1 MEGLSRSEQGSD
13 QMDNIIMLF
22 ACLAI
27 GMALRWF
34 QRIPD
39 NAHTSIN
46 AFIIHVSLPA
56 LTLLQVHTVHL
67 DPALL
72 YAVVMP
78 WLLFSVSA
86 ALFWMIGRTL
96 RLPRTTTGALA
107 VVGGLGNTS
116 FIGLP
121 MIESFYGSAGMP
133 IGIMIDQLG
142 TYLVLST
149 IGILMISY
157 YSETTISRRQIAER
171 IATFPPLIALIV
183 AAALMPVSYPA
194 WVVSVLGRLG
204 GTLAPLALVSV
215 GLQLRLG
222 ALRGNRGPL
231 AMGLGYKLVL
241 APLLMASLYA
251 GFIGLRGTTTQITLF
266 EAAMAPQIGGAIVA
280 SQYGLNAPLISL
292 MVGIGTVLSFVTL
305 PLWWAAFSML

>member
-1 MEGLSRSEQGSD
+1 VA
-13 QMDNIIMLF
+13 NIIMLF
-22 ACLAI
+22 VCLAI

-34 QRIPD
+34 KRVPE

-46 AFIIHVSLPA
+46 GVIIHVSLPA
-56 LTLLQVHTVHL
+56 LTLLQVHAVRL

-72 YAVVMP
+72 YAVFMP
-78 WLLFSVSA
+78 WLLFLASA
-86 ALFWMIGRTL
+86 GLFWAIGTAL

-121 MIESFYGSAGMP
+121 MIESFYGAGGMP

-149 IGILMISY
+149 IGILTICF
-157 YSETTISRRQIAER
+157 YSEAIVSPREVAMR
-171 IATFPPLIALIV
+171 IITFPPLIALVIAV
-183 AAALMPVSYPA
+183 ALMPFSYPEWA
-194 WVVSVLGRLG
+194 TVVLSRLG

-222 ALRGNRGPL
+222 EMYGHRAPL
-231 AMGLGYKLVL
+231 ALGLGYKLVL
-241 APLLMASLYA
+241 APLLVTLVYA
-251 GFIGLRGTTTQITLF
+251 GLIGLRGFTTQITLF
-266 EAAMAPQIGGAIVA
+266 ESAMAPQIGGAIVA
-280 SQYGLNAPLISL
+280 SQYGLNAQLISL
-292 MVGIGTVLSFVTL
+292 MVGVGTVLSFLTL
-305 PLWWAAFSML
+305 PLWWNAFAFLP

>member
-1 MEGLSRSEQGSD
+1 
-13 QMDNIIMLF
+13 MDNIIMLF

-27 GMALRWF
+27 GMALIWSGRV
-34 QRIPD
+34 PD

-56 LTLLQVHTVHL
+56 LTLLQVHAVRL

-72 YAVVMP
+72 YAVFMP
-78 WLLFSVSA
+78 WLLFAASA
-86 ALFWMIGRTL
+86 ALFWAIGSAL
-96 RLPRTTTGALA
+96 RLPKTTTGALA

-121 MIESFYGSAGMP
+121 MIESFYGSRGMP

-149 IGILMISY
+149 IGILTICF
-157 YSETTISRRQIAER
+157 YSDTAVSKREVAMR
-171 IATFPPLIALIV
+171 IITFPPLIALAV
-183 AAALMPVSYPA
+183 AVALMPIGYPA
-194 WVVSVLGRLG
+194 WTISVLSRLG

-222 ALRGNRGPL
+222 AVRGHRAPL

-241 APLLMASLYA
+241 APLLVTLIYA
-251 GFIGLRGTTTQITLF
+251 GLIGLRGFTTQITLF
-266 EAAMAPQIGGAIVA
+266 ESAMAPQIGGAIVA
-280 SQYGLNAPLISL
+280 SQYGLNAQLISL
-292 MVGIGTVLSFVTL
+292 MIGVGTVLSFVTL
-305 PLWWAAFSML
+305 PLWWNVFSIL

>member
-1 MEGLSRSEQGSD
+1 
-13 QMDNIIMLF
+13 MDNIIMLF
-22 ACLAI
+22 VCLAV
-27 GMALRWF
+27 GMALRWSK
-34 QRIPD
+34 RVPD

-56 LTLLQVHTVHL
+56 LTLLQVHAVGL
-67 DPALL
+67 DPALF

-78 WLLFSVSA
+78 WLLFLASA
-86 ALFWMIGRTL
+86 TLFWAVGRAL
-96 RLPRTTTGALA
+96 RLPPATTGALA

-121 MIESFYGSAGMP
+121 MIESFYGPSGMP

-149 IGILMISY
+149 IGILTICF
-157 YSETTISRRQIAER
+157 YSEAVVSPREIAIR
-171 IATFPPLIALIV
+171 IATFPPLIALL
-183 AAALMPVSYPA
+183 AAALLMPFSYPP
-194 WVVSVLGRLG
+194 WTISVLSRLG

-215 GLQLRLG
+215 GLQLRLA
-222 ALRGNRGPL
+222 ALQGNRSMF

-241 APLLMASLYA
+241 APLLMALVYV
-251 GFIGLRGTTTQITLF
+251 GLIGLRGRTTQITLF

-280 SQYGLNAPLISL
+280 IQYGLNAPLVSL
-292 MVGIGTVLSFVTL
+292 MVGVGTILSFVTL
-305 PLWWAAFSML
+305 PLWWNVFLMF

>member
-1 MEGLSRSEQGSD
+1 
-13 QMDNIIMLF
+13 MDNVIMLF

-34 QRIPD
+34 QRVPD
-39 NAHTSIN
+39 NAHTSLN

-56 LTLLQVHTVHL
+56 VTLLQIHAVHL
-67 DPALL
+67 APALL
-72 YAVVMP
+72 YAVLMP
-78 WLLFSVSA
+78 WLLFTASA
-86 ALFWMIGRTL
+86 ALFWLVGSAL
-96 RLPRTTTGALA
+96 RLPPTTTGALA

-121 MIESFYGSAGMP
+121 MIESFYGSSGMP
-133 IGIMIDQLG
+133 VGIMIDQLG

-149 IGILMISY
+149 IGIFVICH
-157 YSETTISRRQIAER
+157 YSDTAVSPREIAKR
-171 IATFPPLIALIV
+171 IVTFPPLIALVI
-183 AAALMPVSYPA
+183 AAALMPVSYPD
-194 WVVSVLGRLG
+194 WVVSVLNRLG

-215 GLQLRLG
+215 GLQLRPG

-241 APLLMASLYA
+241 APLLITLVYA
-251 GFIGLRGTTTQITLF
+251 GAIGLRGPTTQVTLF

-280 SQYGLNAPLISL
+280 IQYGLNAQLISL
-292 MVGIGTVLSFVTL
+292 MVGVGTVLSFITL
-305 PLWWAAFSML
+305 PLWWSAFSVL

>member
-1 MEGLSRSEQGSD
+1 
-13 QMDNIIMLF
+13 MDNIIMLF
-22 ACLAI
+22 ACLAV
-27 GMALRWF
+27 GMVLRWS
-34 QRIPD
+34 QRVPD
-39 NAHTSIN
+39 NAHPSLN

-56 LTLLQVHTVHL
+56 LTLLQVHAVHL

-72 YAVVMP
+72 YAVFMP
-78 WLLFSVSA
+78 WLLFAVSA
-86 ALFWMIGRTL
+86 ALFWMVGWAL

-121 MIESFYGSAGMP
+121 MIESFYGSGGMP

-149 IGILMISY
+149 IGILMICY
-157 YSETTISRRQIAER
+157 YSEAAVSAREIVTR
-171 IATFPPLIALIV
+171 ILTFPPLIALVV
-183 AAALMPVSYPA
+183 AAALIPFSYPT
-194 WVVSVLGRLG
+194 WIISVLSRLG

-222 ALRGNRGPL
+222 ALRGNSGPL

-241 APLLMASLYA
+241 APSLVALVYV
-251 GFIGLRGTTTQITLF
+251 GFIGLRGATTQVTLF

-280 SQYGLNAPLISL
+280 SQYGLNAQLISL
-292 MVGIGTVLSFVTL
+292 MVGIGTVVSFVTL
-305 PLWWAAFSML
+305 PLWWDVFSVV

>member
-1 MEGLSRSEQGSD
+1 
-13 QMDNIIMLF
+13 MDNIVMLF

-27 GMALRWF
+27 GMALRWSG
-34 QRIPD
+34 RAPE
-39 NAHTSIN
+39 NAHSAIN
-46 AFIIHVSLPA
+46 VFIIHVSLPA
-56 LTLLQVHTVHL
+56 LTLVQIHAVRL
-67 DPALL
+67 DPALF
-72 YAVVMP
+72 YAVLMP
-78 WLLFSVSA
+78 WLLFLASA
-86 ALFWMIGRTL
+86 ALFWMAGRAL
-96 RLPRTTTGALA
+96 RLPPATTGALA

-121 MIESFYGSAGMP
+121 MIESFYGSSGMP
-133 IGIMIDQLG
+133 IGIIIDQLG

-149 IGILMISY
+149 IGILTICY
-157 YSETTISRRQIAER
+157 YSEAAVTARELALR
-171 IATFPPLIALIV
+171 IATFPPLIALLLAV
-183 AAALMPVSYPA
+183 ALMPVGYPA
-194 WVVSVLGRLG
+194 WVTSVLTRLG

-241 APLLMASLYA
+241 APLLVALVYA
-251 GFIGLRGTTTQITLF
+251 GLIGLRGPTTQITLF

-280 SQYGLNAPLISL
+280 TQYGLNAQLISL

-305 PLWWAAFSML
+305 PLWWSAFALL

>member
-1 MEGLSRSEQGSD
+1 M
-13 QMDNIIMLF
+13 MDNIIMLF

-27 GMALRWF
+27 GMALRRF
-34 QRIPD
+34 ERVPD

-56 LTLLQVHTVHL
+56 LTLLQVHAVRL
-67 DPALL
+67 NPSLL
-72 YAVVMP
+72 YAVFMP
-78 WLLFSVSA
+78 WLLFAAST
-86 ALFWMIGRTL
+86 ALFWMIGNAL
-96 RLPRTTTGALA
+96 RLARTTTGALA

-121 MIESFYGSAGMP
+121 MIESFYGSGGMP

-149 IGILMISY
+149 IGILTICY
-157 YSETTISRRQIAER
+157 YSEATVLPRDIAKR

-183 AAALMPVSYPA
+183 ALALMPVSYPA
-194 WVVSVLGRLG
+194 WIVSVLSRLG

-215 GLQLRLG
+215 GLQLQLG

-241 APLLMASLYA
+241 APLLVTLVYV
-251 GFIGLRGTTTQITLF
+251 GFIGLRGPTTQVTLF

-280 SQYGLNAPLISL
+280 TQYGLNAPLISL
-292 MVGIGTVLSFVTL
+292 MVGIGTVLSFITL
-305 PLWWAAFSML
+305 PIWWTAFSMF

>member
-1 MEGLSRSEQGSD
+1 
-13 QMDNIIMLF
+13 MDNIVMLF
-22 ACLAI
+22 ACLAL
-27 GMALRWF
+27 GMVLRWS
-34 QRIPD
+34 QRVPD

-56 LTLLQVHTVHL
+56 LTLLQVHAVRL

-72 YAVVMP
+72 YAVFMP
-78 WLLFSVSA
+78 WLLFMASA
-86 ALFWMIGRTL
+86 ALFWMIGSAL

-121 MIESFYGSAGMP
+121 MIESFYGSYGMP
-133 IGIMIDQLG
+133 IGIIIDQLG

-149 IGILMISY
+149 IGILTICY
-157 YSETTISRRQIAER
+157 YSEAAVSPRELAKR
-171 IATFPPLIALIV
+171 IATFPPLIALAL
-183 AAALMPVSYPA
+183 AAAFMPFTYPA
-194 WVVSVLGRLG
+194 WVVSVLSRLG

-222 ALRGNRGPL
+222 ALRGNQGPL

-241 APLLMASLYA
+241 APLLVTLVYA
-251 GFIGLRGTTTQITLF
+251 GFFGLRGPTTQITLF

-280 SQYGLNAPLISL
+280 TQYGLNAQLISL
-292 MVGIGTVLSFVTL
+292 MVGVGTMLSFVTL
-305 PLWWAAFSML
+305 PVWWNVFSML